1 MATSISL
8 QGIGQ
13 LQRIV
18 SKLYVKKVELVPRFD
33 VNVKQC
39 LANNSVLFKIIIK
52 MIFIIIF

>member
-39 LANNSVLFKIIIK
+39 LAMNSVLFDILQL
-52 MIFIIIF
+52 IFIIIF